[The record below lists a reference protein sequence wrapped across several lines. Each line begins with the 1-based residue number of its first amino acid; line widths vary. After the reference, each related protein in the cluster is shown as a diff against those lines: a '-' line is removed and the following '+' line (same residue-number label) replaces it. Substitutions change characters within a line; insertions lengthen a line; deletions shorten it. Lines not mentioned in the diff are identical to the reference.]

1 MMTMTMK
8 IINTTATT
16 PNFDIKD
23 NFDVD
28 KANLDN
34 DDHDENDQH
43 HGHQAQLR
51 HQRDRG

>member
-28 KANLDN
+28 KTKLDN
-34 DDHDENDQH
+34 DHDENDHH
-43 HGHQAQLR
+43 HGHQAKLQ
-51 HQRDRG
+51 HQR